1 MWNGSP
7 LMHNAWA
14 SVKVAWMGA
23 VGWDCSTVVL
33 VQPVE
38 ASLVLFYFVSAGTE
52 VFTMA
57 SLPTCLMPRVGCWN
71 S

>member
-1 MWNGSP
+1 VWNGSH
-7 LMHNAWA
+7 LLHNIWA

-38 ASLVLFYFVSAGTE
+38 ASLILFYFVSAGTE
-52 VFTMA
+52 MFPMA
-57 SLPTCLMPRVGCWN
+57 SLFTSLMPRVGCWN